1 MGLERTHIKCEYASE
16 LDENDVSNKSLYA
29 ALAKK
34 YNVHVTR
41 AESTVTAAFANGLES
56 ELLNIKVSRPVMRYE
71 GMVYDQKDRL
81 VGYFDDIILKEQVQF
96 ISNDR

>member
-1 MGLERTHIKCEYASE
+1 
-16 LDENDVSNKSLYA
+16 
-29 ALAKK
+29 
-34 YNVHVTR
+34 
-41 AESTVTAAFANGLES
+41 
-56 ELLNIKVSRPVMRYE
+56 MRYE